1 MEYAVVIVP
10 LAILLLFFMA
20 RTKSLGNDV
29 KTANLETSVLREQLE
44 HEKKQTSVL
53 KRQAREINSIRGLG
67 EGVEIAVKQTKTKA
81 WYWELSHMGKVRAS
95 STNKRWR
102 KRKDVADMVAVLFP
116 NVDIEPH
123 EAD

>member
-29 KTANLETSVLREQLE
+29 KTANLENSVLREQLE